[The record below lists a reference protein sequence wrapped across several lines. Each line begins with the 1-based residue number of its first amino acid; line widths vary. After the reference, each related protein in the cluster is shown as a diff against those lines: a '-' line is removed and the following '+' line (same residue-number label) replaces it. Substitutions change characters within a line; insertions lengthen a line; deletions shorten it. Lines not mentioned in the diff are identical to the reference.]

1 MTEVSML
8 ALPADSIRI
17 YKGDIFFGSR
27 AEGVILANA
36 IRLRIEEVLF
46 PVPPQNIH
54 RLLSYKDLS
63 QAISDVRRDIF
74 TDTTILSL
82 TRAVM
87 AGAGIDPD
95 ASAIDP
101 PRLRAL
107 LPDNHHDPASKQAY
121 ALHRD
126 TWYANPQAQIN
137 WWIPLYDVLPHE
149 SFSFYPE
156 YFDRDVPNSSENFDF
171 AAMLETAGWQGMG
184 GGRYDCY
191 PAAPDGFVPPRA
203 GFTAKAGDI
212 LAFSAAHLH
221 GTCRNDGDR
230 TRWSI
235 DFRSVSLA
243 DHAAGRG
250 AVNKDNASSPDALTA
265 YMMPSVASNGT
276 KGR

>member
-1 MTEVSML
+1 ML
-8 ALPADSIRI
+8 AQS
-17 YKGDIFFGSR
+17 
-27 AEGVILANA
+27 V
-36 IRLRIEEVLF
+36 RLRVEEALF
-46 PVPPQNIH
+46 PVPPGDIH

-63 QAISDVRRDIF
+63 QAIADIRRDIF
-74 TDTTILSL
+74 TDASVLSH
-82 TRAVM
+82 TRAVI
-87 AGAGIDPD
+87 AAAGIDPD

-107 LPDNHHDPASKQAY
+107 MPDNHHDPASKQAY

-156 YFDRDVPNSSENFDF
+156 YFDKEVPNDSARFDF
-171 AAMLETAGWQGMG
+171 NTLLKTAGWQGMG

-191 PAAPDGFVPPRA
+191 PAAPDGFVPLRA
-203 GFTAKAGDI
+203 GFAAKAGDL

-235 DFRSVSLA
+235 DFRSVHLA
-243 DHAAGRG
+243 DHAAGKG
-250 AVNKDNASSPDALTA
+250 AVNKDNASSPDALAA
-265 YMMPSVASNGT
+265 YIMPSGSSSGIRT
-276 KGR
+276 G